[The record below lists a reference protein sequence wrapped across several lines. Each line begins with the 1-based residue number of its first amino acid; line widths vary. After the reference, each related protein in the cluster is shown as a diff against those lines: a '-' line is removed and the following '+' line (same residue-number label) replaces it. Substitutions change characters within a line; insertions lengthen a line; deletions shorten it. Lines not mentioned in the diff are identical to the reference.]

1 MIATLFLQYA
11 AVANRP
17 RHQPIP
23 ASLGIGP
30 RRTAGKTWL
39 GIGVA
44 VALHL
49 AWLTLMPEPHPKTA
63 TAPPQ
68 PIMVNWV
75 NATPAKTPVPP
86 AAQPLQQPQRPVK
99 TPKPKPV
106 AKTPKPK
113 PILAATSETVS
124 AMAVPNSEPEPQKS
138 QPAPAADP
146 QPAATATA
154 ANNAESSQAPTT
166 LPSLQAD
173 YLHNPAPVYPEQ
185 SRQQGEQGRVL
196 VRVLVTS
203 AGNVEQVNLRKSS
216 GYAALDSAA
225 LETVKNWRF
234 VPAHRGSQVVSAW
247 VVVPISFSLEG

>member
-17 RHQPIP
+17 RRQPIP
-23 ASLGIGP
+23 ARFDAGP
-30 RRTAGKTWL
+30 RRAASKTWL

-44 VALHL
+44 AALHL
-49 AWLTLMPEPHPKTA
+49 AWLTLMPAPHPKTA
-63 TAPPQ
+63 VAPPQ

-75 NATPAKTPVPP
+75 DTAPAKHPVPP
-86 AAQPLQQPQRPVK
+86 TAQPQQRPERPVK
-99 TPKPKPV
+99 TPKPKP
-106 AKTPKPK
+106 AAKPK
-113 PILAATSETVS
+113 PLLAAAGKTVS
-124 AMAVPNSEPEPQKS
+124 AMAVPSSEPEPQKP
-138 QPAPAADP
+138 QPAPAADS
-146 QPAATATA
+146 QPATAGTVSDS
-154 ANNAESSQAPTT
+154 AESSQAPTT
-166 LPSLQAD
+166 LPSLLAD

-203 AGNVEQVNLRKSS
+203 AGTVEQVNLRKSS

-234 VPAHRGSQVVSAW
+234 VPAQRGSQVVSAW

>member
-17 RHQPIP
+17 MHQPLP
-23 ASLGIGP
+23 ASFGIGP
-30 RRTAGKTWL
+30 RRAAGKTWL

-44 VALHL
+44 VALHV
-49 AWLTLMPEPHPKTA
+49 AWLTLMPEPHPKIA
-63 TAPPQ
+63 AAPPQ
-68 PIMVNWV
+68 AIMVNWV
-75 NATPAKTPVPP
+75 DATLAKIPEPP
-86 AAQPLQQPQRPVK
+86 AAQPQQQPQRPLK
-99 TPKPKPV
+99 TPKSKPL

-113 PILAATSETVS
+113 PLLTAASETVS
-124 AMAVPNSEPEPQKS
+124 TMAAPDSEPEPQKPQPAPSADS
-138 QPAPAADP
+138 QPAAAV
-146 QPAATATA
+146 T
-154 ANNAESSQAPTT
+154 ANNSEESSQAPTT